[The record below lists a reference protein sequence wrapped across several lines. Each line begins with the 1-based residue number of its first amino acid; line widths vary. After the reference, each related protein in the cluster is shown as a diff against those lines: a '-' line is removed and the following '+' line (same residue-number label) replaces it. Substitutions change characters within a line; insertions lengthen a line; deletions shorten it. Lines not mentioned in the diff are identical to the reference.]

1 MPDALPATP
10 TDVLI
15 AALIGLLAGGGLN
28 LLADYLP
35 FTARIRG
42 PRYPDGTPRPLIASL
57 GLTAYLFGRRK
68 GPDGKALSVRH
79 PLAEL
84 VTAGLF
90 AAVAANSATPE
101 RALFVMGCVFILNL
115 ITIIDLEHRMI
126 LYIVVFPAYVYAL
139 IGAALLTPLLDPR
152 IQFQD
157 YLIGGALGF
166 IVFGGMYLGGL
177 LFSRVVAESRGEPL
191 EEVAFGDG
199 DVLLAILAGL
209 MLGWQA
215 FIFAVTFAVLAG
227 AAGALVYMAAR
238 VVLRG
243 RYEAFTALPYGQ
255 YIVFGTLIMLLWRA
269 PVIAFFFRMGG

>member
-10 TDVLI
+10 TDILF
-15 AALIGLLAGGGLN
+15 AALIGLIAGGVIN

-35 FTARIRG
+35 FTARIGG
-42 PRYPDGTPRPLIASL
+42 PRYPDGTPRPLIAYL

-68 GPDGKALSVRH
+68 GPDGAALGLRY
-79 PLAEL
+79 PLTEL
-84 VTAGLF
+84 ITAGLF
-90 AAVAANSATPE
+90 AAVTANSGTPE

-115 ITIIDLEHRMI
+115 ITVIDLEHRMI
-126 LYIVVFPAYVYAL
+126 LYIVVFPAYLYAL
-139 IGAALLTPLLDPR
+139 IGAAVLTPLLDPR
-152 IQFQD
+152 IQFRD

-177 LFSRVVAESRGEPL
+177 LFSRAVAQSRGEAL
-191 EEVAFGDG
+191 DEVAFGDG
-199 DVLLAILAGL
+199 DVLLAVLAGF

-215 FIFAVTFAVLAG
+215 LIFAITLTVFIG
-227 AAGALVYMAAR
+227 AAGAVVYMASR

-255 YIVFGTLIMLLWRA
+255 YIVFGTLVMLLWRA